1 MVAATVEQ
9 SSCGPLHGKVPSDG
23 KQNKPISR
31 HTAEMLHVETS
42 MKKPAMKT
50 TALCALALGVCLPTV
65 HADTFGSGPNAFTI
79 DFVNIG
85 NAGNANDAGAGG
97 GLYSSLYGGVPYAYR
112 MGTFEIAQDAIT
124 KAAASGVLNLGGGAW
139 SATQPVTNISWY
151 QAAAFV
157 NYLNTS
163 TGRPAAYQLNGTNT
177 ALTLWT
183 SGQAWQA
190 GGENLYRHKDAYYF
204 LPSEDEWYKAA
215 YHKNDGVTAN
225 YWDYATGSNTIPTA
239 VASGNTGGIAVYKTV
254 TASPAAVN
262 NAGGLSAYGTMGQN
276 GNVWEWNESAV
287 DGINNSEDE
296 SRVFRAGSWYAPDYI
311 LRSST
316 RFDWLV
322 TPSYSDID
330 VGFRVASVPEPSSTV
345 LMLSAGLLALARRRR
360 RATL

>member
-9 SSCGPLHGKVPSDG
+9 SSCGPLHGKEPSDG
-23 KQNKPISR
+23 KQNEPIIR
-31 HTAEMLHVETS
+31 HTAEMVHVETS

-85 NAGNANDAGAGG
+85 NAGNANDGAGNPDR
-97 GLYSSLYGGVPYAYR
+97 GLYFSSYGGVPYAYR

-124 KAAASGVLNLGGGAW
+124 KAAASGVLNLGGGIW
-139 SATQPVTNISWY
+139 SATQPVANISWY

-163 TGRPAAYQLNGTNT
+163 TGSPAAYQLNSGNT
-177 ALTLWT
+177 TLTLW
-183 SGQAWQA
+183 SRGQAWQA
-190 GGENLYRHKDAYYF
+190 GGENLYRNKDAYYF
-204 LPSEDEWYKAA
+204 LPNENEWYKAA
-215 YHKNDGVTAN
+215 YHQNTGVNAD
-225 YWDYATGSNTIPTA
+225 YWDYATGSNSIPTA
-239 VASGNTGGIAVYKTV
+239 VASGTLSGTAVYNYV
-254 TASPAAVN
+254 AGSPAAVN

-276 GNVWEWNESAV
+276 GNVAEWQESAL
-287 DGINNSEDE
+287 DGTNNSSSEG
-296 SRVFRAGSWYAPDYI
+296 RAIRGGNWGSTGDF

-316 RFDWLV
+316 RNNL
-322 TPSYSDID
+322 TPTVENVH

-345 LMLSAGLLALARRRR
+345 LMCSAGLLALARRRR
-360 RATL
+360 ATL